1 MFGSRFRVY
10 SPYYLDRGAFTQHI
24 MLLVPNGKQLH
35 RSCRRLERPVP
46 NVGRLLSPTDDSA
59 SQIVQ
64 FADLSASFA
73 QSILIPVQGNLNQ
86 TLVSV
91 MADMTEFLA
100 FASQGSF
107 TALPP
112 SLPDQSNYLYFA
124 FNAYLIS
131 AALSGNRI
139 YGVIGRG
146 TNPQKKDTNV
156 TNLNYDID
164 CKWYDEQ
171 NVYDSWWYSGNYASA
186 FNLDDFGD
194 MNRNCDPQISNLL
207 QSLTKP
213 ASFSSRE
220 RWPAMQ
226 PAFMA
231 SLSTLQSM
239 QAG

>member
-1 MFGSRFRVY
+1 
-10 SPYYLDRGAFTQHI
+10 
-24 MLLVPNGKQLH
+24 
-35 RSCRRLERPVP
+35 
-46 NVGRLLSPTDDSA
+46 
-59 SQIVQ
+59 
-64 FADLSASFA
+64 
-73 QSILIPVQGNLNQ
+73 
-86 TLVSV
+86 

-112 SLPDQSNYLYFA
+112 SLPDQWNYLYFA
-124 FNAYLIS
+124 FNTYLIS

-164 CKWYDEQ
+164 CKGYDEQ
-171 NVYDSWWYSGNYASA
+171 NVYNSWWYSGNYASA
-186 FNLDDFGD
+186 FNLDDFGH

-231 SLSTLQSM
+231 SLTTLQSM
-239 QAG
+239 QAGYIRLVYLILTWDMDCTTKQQKYEFVEGIAPQETFLIQNAGGAAGLNVRSFPAGYLWPLITQTEQQLRRT